1 MTLRHFKIF
10 LAVCK
15 EKNMTKAA
23 EKLFITQPS
32 ITQAIKEIEEHYNTL
47 LFERIGKKI
56 NITSDGYKL
65 IPVAKN
71 IIDLFENA
79 ENIMKYK
86 ESITKLNIGASVT
99 IGTYVFP
106 KVINLMKKYP
116 SIEIYSKIDNTKNIE
131 KMILDFEVDFAIVE
145 GNIHSKT
152 IKTFPLIEDE
162 LVFICSPDNVLSK
175 KESISITELSNNK
188 FIQREEGSGT
198 KEVIDSFFHSNNID
212 IEIIGTISS
221 IEAIKNMVIEN
232 IGVSILPKIS
242 VVNEIREN
250 KIKQCKIKE
259 MNLIR
264 NFKLA
269 YHKEKADCEYRE
281 IFAEIIRNIND

>member
-23 EKLFITQPS
+23 EQLFITQPS
-32 ITQAIKEIEEHYNTL
+32 ITQAIKEIEEHYKTL
-47 LFERIGKKI
+47 LFERIGKRI
-56 NITSDGYKL
+56 NITADGYKL
-65 IPVAKN
+65 IPIAKN

-79 ENIMKYK
+79 ETTMKDNN
-86 ESITKLNIGASVT
+86 SIKKLNIGASVT
-99 IGTYVFP
+99 IGTYLFP
-106 KVINLMKKYP
+106 KALGLMNKYP
-116 SIEIYSKIDNTKNIE
+116 NIEIYSKIDNTKNIE

-145 GNIHSKT
+145 GNIHSKN

-162 LVFICSPDNVLSK
+162 LIFVCSPDNILSK
-175 KESISITELSNNK
+175 KESLNIDEIAKSK
-188 FIQREEGSGT
+188 FILRESGSGT
-198 KEVIDSFFHSNNID
+198 KEIIESFLHSNNID
-212 IEIIGTISS
+212 IEIIGSVSS
-221 IEAIKNMVIEN
+221 IEAIKNMVSEN

-242 VVNEIREN
+242 VINEIAKN
-250 KIKQCKIKE
+250 QIKHCKIKE

-269 YHKEKADCEYRE
+269 YHKDKQDCKYRE
-281 IFAEIIRNIND
+281 IFAEIIKNINK